1 MARELELTMLE
12 GALRAAGSELEYPP
26 DAGVWVVVAARLA
39 EAPTGRA
46 RFRLPALRLPVLRPP
61 AVLRPAWHAAVA
73 AVVAVALL
81 LSGLFAAS
89 PTVRQTVERWLGLR
103 GVKVVQTPRPPSLPP
118 TQTLGGGLDLGK
130 RVGLGEAQQHLG
142 ATLLFPAGLG
152 SPDEVYVRDLSVGG
166 SEVFLVYR
174 ERPGIPRAGTT
185 GVALLVSEFTGSV
198 YRPGFQK
205 YSFGAKIERV
215 TVNGGRG
222 LWIEG
227 GHGLAYLDAN
237 GEVVQDQLRLAGN
250 VLLWEQG
257 PLTLRIESALTKAEA
272 LALGGTFG

>member
-1 MARELELTMLE
+1 MARELELRLLE
-12 GALRAAGSELEYPP
+12 GALRAAGSELDYPP
-26 DAGVWVVVAARLA
+26 DAGVWEAVAVRIA

-81 LSGLFAAS
+81 LSGLLAAS
-89 PTVRQTVERWLGLR
+89 PAVRETVERWLGLR

-118 TQTLGGGLDLGK
+118 TQTLGGALDLGR
-130 RVGLGEAQQHLG
+130 RVGLGEAGRHLG

-152 SPDEVYVRDLSVGG
+152 APDELYVRDLSVGG

-185 GVALLVSEFTGSV
+185 GVALLVSEFTGSM
-198 YRPGFQK
+198 YRPGFEK

-237 GEVVQDQLRLAGN
+237 GEVVQDQFRLAGN

-257 PLTLRIESALTKAEA
+257 PLTLRIESALSKAGA
-272 LALGGTFG
+272 LALAKTFG

>member
-1 MARELELTMLE
+1 MLE
-12 GALRAAGSELEYPP
+12 SALRAAGSELDYPP
-26 DAGVWVVVAARLA
+26 DASVWGAVAARLA

-61 AVLRPAWHAAVA
+61 AVLRPAWQAAVA
-73 AVVAVALL
+73 AVVAVALV

-89 PTVRQTVERWLGLR
+89 PTVREAVERWLGLR

-118 TQTLGGGLDLGK
+118 TQTLGGDLDLG
-130 RVGLGEAQQHLG
+130 RSVGLAEAQRHLG

-152 SPDEVYVRDLSVGG
+152 QPDAMFIRDLSVGG

-198 YRPGFQK
+198 YRPGLQK
-205 YSFGAKIERV
+205 YSFGAKIERL

-227 GHGLAYLDAN
+227 GHGVAYLDAR
-237 GEVVQDQLRLAGN
+237 GEVVQDQFRLAGN
-250 VLLWEQG
+250 VLLWERG
-257 PLTLRIESALTKAEA
+257 RLTLRIESALSKADA
-272 LALGGTFG
+272 LALAGTFG